1 MTTVFESEIRSQ
13 GEVLR
18 SRDAVGATQAQT
30 VAAQWTDCDYVLV
43 AARGSS
49 DNAAR
54 FFQYLA
60 GQELG
65 LLVALAAPSLFES
78 GRVVALRGAGVLAV
92 SQSGRSPG
100 LADVVGQARAQ
111 GRPTA
116 AMTNDVGSPLAAA
129 SDLVIDL
136 AAGAEN
142 AIASSKTFAATW
154 QALAQLVSA
163 RRAAPLA
170 GMATLGDDVDAVAAW
185 ALGTDLPVS
194 MLDEAGGLTVVGRGV
209 GYAAAVE
216 IALKIREV
224 AGIRAE
230 AFATS
235 DFVHGPIGAD
245 GAGSTLLLVVTD
257 ETSDE
262 LAASVLE
269 DSRSRGMTTVVLRP
283 AERSSLHSD
292 EEIVVAPTLAN
303 WSLGLAHVVVGQVAA
318 LRLGERRGR
327 PIDTSPGLAKVTRI
341 A

>member
-13 GEVLR
+13 GGVLR
-18 SRDAVGATQAQT
+18 SRDAAGAAQAAA
-30 VAAQWTDCDYVLV
+30 VAARWEGCGYVLV

-78 GRVVALRGAGVLAV
+78 DRVVGLAGAGVLAV
-92 SQSGRSPG
+92 SQSGLSPG
-100 LADVVGQARAQ
+100 LADVVRQARAQ

-163 RRAAPLA
+163 RRATPLEGLA
-170 GMATLGDDVDAVAAW
+170 SLGDDVDAVARW
-185 ALGTDLPVS
+185 ALDADLPLS
-194 MLDEAGGLTVVGRGV
+194 RLDPGGGLTVVGRGV

-216 IALKIREV
+216 VALKIREV

-257 ETSDE
+257 ETTDE

-269 DSRSRGMTTVVLRP
+269 DCRSRGMATVVLRP
-283 AERSSLHSD
+283 ADRAGLPGD
-292 EEIVVAPTLAN
+292 EEIVVTRALAN
-303 WSLGLAHVVVGQVAA
+303 WSLGLAHAVVGQVAA

-327 PIDTSPGLAKVTRI
+327 PIDTSPGLAKVTHI